1 MSEDWGLG
9 NQTLSGNRS
18 GTMLKVRERLLPVLC
33 RYLFVA
39 ARKAVDIVWT
49 YPWNTRFRTWFR
61 LFVILLFQYALCAFF
76 CSVVKKR
83 CALAVL
89 CGKQMNFTHCVRR
102 ILIKQY
108 DLHFSSPELT
118 IVTNYDLTGTWSSL
132 LGNCS
137 YFQIPGRTFP
147 VDIFFSKNV
156 VEDYVDGAVKQA
168 LQIHL
173 TPAKGIHLLSRTS
186 LIQHFDFCD
195 LIWNESAKTPER

>member
-1 MSEDWGLG
+1 MK
-9 NQTLSGNRS
+9 N
-18 GTMLKVRERLLPVLC
+18 
-33 RYLFVA
+33 
-39 ARKAVDIVWT
+39 
-49 YPWNTRFRTWFR
+49 
-61 LFVILLFQYALCAFF
+61 
-76 CSVVKKR
+76 R
-83 CALAVL
+83 CALADL
-89 CGKQMNFTHCVRR
+89 FSKQMNFSRCIRR

-118 IVTNYDLTGTWSSL
+118 IVTNYDLTGTLSSL
-132 LGNCS
+132 VGNCS

-186 LIQHFDFCD
+186 VIQHFDSCD
-195 LIWNESAKTPER
+195 LI